1 MGSKLRS
8 NILNW
13 FGFVNVA
20 IVLLYM
26 LFIFLVGT
34 RPQFVPSF
42 LISSVSIRNFFI
54 SGTHTIGTV
63 FAVIYF
69 LQYLDVS
76 LHDRK
81 LAAIGS
87 VNAIIY
93 ILALVLVWYCY
104 IIKVTDPLM
113 FVVCVDGV
121 LMSILLWV
129 LTYIKYTTM
138 DGRAQKTGEAVL
150 KLLAFSSVACFV
162 VGIFTYYGITGKL
175 LNSMFN
181 AVLPTKSADALSIFL
196 YIVAAALQCVSFV
209 MMAFMDKKR
218 AAYIEMLKERYRKT
232 KRL

>member
-1 MGSKLRS
+1 MNGKLRS

-13 FGFVNVA
+13 FGFINVA
-20 IVLLYM
+20 LVFLYM
-26 LFIFLVGT
+26 LFIFFVGT
-34 RPQFVPSF
+34 RPQYVPSF
-42 LISSVSIRNFFI
+42 LISSISTRNFFI

-69 LQYLDVS
+69 LQYLDGG

-81 LAAIGS
+81 LAAIGV

-93 ILALVLVWYCY
+93 VLALVLVWYCY

-121 LMSILLWV
+121 LMSILLWI
-129 LTYIKYTTM
+129 LTYVKYTTM
-138 DGRAQKTGEAVL
+138 DGGAQRTGEAIL
-150 KLLAFSSVACFV
+150 KLLAFASIMCFL
-162 VGIFTYYGITGKL
+162 VGIFTYYGMTGKL

-181 AVLPTKSADALSIFL
+181 AVLPVKSADALSIFL
-196 YIVAAALQCVSFV
+196 YIVATLLQCASFI
-209 MMAFMDKKR
+209 MMSVMDKKR
-218 AAYIEMLKERYRKT
+218 AQYIEMLKERYRKT

>member
-1 MGSKLRS
+1 MKGKIRS
-8 NILNW
+8 SILNW

-20 IVLLYM
+20 LVLLYM

-34 RPQFVPSF
+34 KPQFVPAA
-42 LISSVSIRNFFI
+42 LISSISIRNFFI
-54 SGTHTIGTV
+54 SATHTIGAG

-69 LQYLDVS
+69 LQFLDSS

-81 LAAIGS
+81 LAAIGV

-121 LMSILLWV
+121 LMSILLWILAYV
-129 LTYIKYTTM
+129 KYTAL
-138 DGRAQKTGEAVL
+138 DSGAQKTGEVIL
-150 KLLAFSSVACFV
+150 KLLAFASIACFV
-162 VGIFTYYGITGKL
+162 VGIMTYYGITGRL

-181 AVLPTKSADALSIFL
+181 MLLPTNSADALSIFL
-196 YIVAAALQCVSFV
+196 YIVAALLQCSSFIMMSV
-209 MMAFMDKKR
+209 MNKKR
-218 AAYIEMLKERYRKT
+218 AEYIEMLKERYRKT
-232 KRL
+232 KRI

>member
-1 MGSKLRS
+1 MKGKLKS

-13 FGFVNVA
+13 FGFINVA
-20 IVLLYM
+20 LVLLYM

-34 RPQFVPSF
+34 RPQYVPGF
-42 LISSVSIRNFFI
+42 LISSISIRNFFI

-69 LQYLDVS
+69 LQYLDAS

-81 LAAIGS
+81 LAAIGI
-87 VNAIIY
+87 VNTIVY

-138 DGRAQKTGEAVL
+138 DGGAQKTGEAIL
-150 KLLAFSSVACFV
+150 KLFAFASITCFV
-162 VGIFTYYGITGKL
+162 VGIFTYYGITGRL
-175 LNSMFN
+175 LHSMFN
-181 AVLPTKSADALSIFL
+181 AVLPVNSADALSIFL
-196 YIVAAALQCVSFV
+196 YIVAALLQCISFV
-209 MMAFMDKKR
+209 MMSVMDRKR
-218 AAYIEMLKERYRKT
+218 AQYIEMLKERYRKT
-232 KRL
+232 KSL